1 MDADVDVALSAPT
14 LLARAGEC
22 RHNDMEAGVKYVV
35 LIYNNPKVWEELPR
49 SEQDRVLG
57 IHNQLIKELTES
69 GEMLRV
75 DGLAHPIN
83 TKTVRLRDGAP
94 VITDGPFSE
103 AKEQLAGVWALECD
117 SIERA
122 IEIAAPV
129 AEYDVVE
136 VRPLMDLSGTEM

>member
-1 MDADVDVALSAPT
+1 M
-14 LLARAGEC
+14 
-22 RHNDMEAGVKYVV
+22 KYVV
-35 LIYNNPKVWEELPR
+35 LIYSNPQMWEAMPR
-49 SEQDRVLG
+49 PEQDRVLG
-57 IHNQLIKELTES
+57 IHNRLIKELTES

-83 TKTVRLRDGAP
+83 TKTVRLRDGVP
-94 VITDGPFSE
+94 VVTDGPFSE

-122 IEIAAPV
+122 IEVAAPV

>member
-1 MDADVDVALSAPT
+1 
-14 LLARAGEC
+14 
-22 RHNDMEAGVKYVV
+22 MEAAVKYVV
-35 LIYNNPKVWEELPR
+35 LIYNNRKVWEALPR
-49 SEQDRVLG
+49 DERRRILD
-57 IHNQLIKELTES
+57 IHNRLIRELTES

-83 TKTVRLRDGAP
+83 TKTVRLRNGVP
-94 VITDGPFSE
+94 VVTDGPFSE

-122 IEIAAPV
+122 IEIAAPI

-136 VRPLMDLSGTEM
+136 VRPLMNLRGSEM

>member
-1 MDADVDVALSAPT
+1 M
-14 LLARAGEC
+14 
-22 RHNDMEAGVKYVV
+22 KYVV
-35 LIYNNPKVWEELPR
+35 LIYNNPKVWERMPHP
-49 SEQDRVLG
+49 EQDRVLA
-57 IHNQLIKELTES
+57 IHNRQIKELTES

-83 TKTVRLRDGAP
+83 TKTVRLRDGVP
-94 VITDGPFSE
+94 VVTDGPFSE

-136 VRPLMDLSGTEM
+136 IRPLMDLSGTEM

>member
-1 MDADVDVALSAPT
+1 
-14 LLARAGEC
+14 
-22 RHNDMEAGVKYVV
+22 MEAVVKYIV
-35 LIYNNPKVWEELPR
+35 LIYNNPKVWEDLPR
-49 SEQDRVLG
+49 PEQDRVLG
-57 IHNQLIKELTES
+57 IHNRLIRELTES

-83 TKTVRLRDGAP
+83 TKTVRLRDGVP
-94 VITDGPFSE
+94 VVTDGPFSE

-122 IEIAAPV
+122 IEVAAPV